1 MGFSP
6 VIIKGVCTSMEH
18 ENHSRR
24 TLWIVLIT
32 LLVVFVAL
40 ALIIR
45 NEKRFFRFIGKLE
58 KRLHFGKKKNV
69 VPITV
74 EI

>member
-1 MGFSP
+1 
-6 VIIKGVCTSMEH
+6 MEN
-18 ENHSRR
+18 EKNSRK

-32 LLVVFVAL
+32 LAVVFVAL

-58 KRLHFGKKKNV
+58 KRLPFKKRKNV

>member
-1 MGFSP
+1 
-6 VIIKGVCTSMEH
+6 MEN
-18 ENHSRR
+18 EKNSRR

-32 LLVVFVAL
+32 LVVVFVAL

-45 NEKRFFRFIGKLE
+45 NEKRFFHFIGKLE
-58 KRLHFGKKKNV
+58 KRLPFKKRKNI

>member
-1 MGFSP
+1 M
-6 VIIKGVCTSMEH
+6 IIKGVCTSMEH

-32 LLVVFVAL
+32 LVVVFVAL

-58 KRLHFGKKKNV
+58 KRLPFKKRKNV

>member
-1 MGFSP
+1 
-6 VIIKGVCTSMEH
+6 MEN
-18 ENHSRR
+18 EKNSRR

-32 LLVVFVAL
+32 LVVVFVAL

-58 KRLHFGKKKNV
+58 KRLPFKKRKNI

>member
-1 MGFSP
+1 
-6 VIIKGVCTSMEH
+6 MEN
-18 ENHSRR
+18 EKNSRK

-32 LLVVFVAL
+32 LAVVFVAL

-58 KRLHFGKKKNV
+58 KRLPFKKRKNI

>member
-1 MGFSP
+1 
-6 VIIKGVCTSMEH
+6 MEN
-18 ENHSRR
+18 EKQSRR

-32 LLVVFVAL
+32 LLVVIVTL

-45 NEKRFFRFIGKLE
+45 NEKRFLRFIGKIE
-58 KRLHFGKKKNV
+58 KRLPFKGKRNA

>member
-1 MGFSP
+1 M
-6 VIIKGVCTSMEH
+6 IIKGVCTSMEN
-18 ENHSRR
+18 EKNSRR

-32 LLVVFVAL
+32 LVVVFVAL

-58 KRLHFGKKKNV
+58 KRLPFKKRKNI

>member
-1 MGFSP
+1 
-6 VIIKGVCTSMEH
+6 MEN
-18 ENHSRR
+18 EKNTRK

-32 LLVVFVAL
+32 LVAVIVAL

-45 NEKRFFRFIGKLE
+45 NEKRLLRFIGKLE
-58 KRLHFGKKKNV
+58 KRLPFKKKKNA

-74 EI
+74 EF

>member
-1 MGFSP
+1 
-6 VIIKGVCTSMEH
+6 MEN
-18 ENHSRR
+18 EKNSRR

-32 LLVVFVAL
+32 LVVVFVVL
-40 ALIIR
+40 ALIVR

-58 KRLHFGKKKNV
+58 KRLPFKKRKNI